1 MYCIVS
7 IILYIIHTWST
18 VDVFFCIA
26 KKHDARPKHDAND
39 ADYNLR
45 PRTQHQILKKK
56 NNTKAQTNE
65 AKSVSHEYDQ
75 KHEPP
80 KKRLSVDLGIYYI
93 YTVSIQL

>member
-18 VDVFFCIA
+18 FDVFFCIA

-45 PRTQHQILKKK
+45 PRTQHQILKK

>member
-1 MYCIVS
+1 MSFFVS
-7 IILYIIHTWST
+7 
-18 VDVFFCIA
+18 
-26 KKHDARPKHDAND
+26 PKNTTRAQNM
-39 ADYNLR
+39 
-45 PRTQHQILKKK
+45 TQTTQTIFETKNTTPNLKKN